1 MKIAWWD
8 MFPEDKEIQMDPNKP
23 EPAPKGT
30 GREVTPLVIKDLELR
45 SKMGKEKYGET
56 LRAFNGRNALVD
68 AYQEALDLVQYLRQL
83 LEEQATTVVPT
94 QVKPEPTRIEGISPW
109 DDAMNPNPDR
119 QTAREFLGRRQ
130 NAIDRE
136 LLSEAIERDGT
147 ADRMT
152 ASEYMARRQEQE
164 AKANQEGL
172 SKPVSDISKSI
183 AESDKFFTAAAGMA
197 ALWAN
202 PNVTAAPE
210 SIAQEAHRLVLGDRG
225 EAYGHPIFDMTR
237 SADMLTALLRDK
249 LRSGVRLEAED
260 IGQAMVCVKQS
271 RQRNKAK
278 RDNLT
283 DTAGYALTL
292 QMIAEWREAHPGVD
306 PRDVFPGQ

>member
-1 MKIAWWD
+1 MKDGWWNLY
-8 MFPEDKEIQMDPNKP
+8 PEDKEIRMDPNKP

-30 GREVTPLVIKDLELR
+30 GREITPLVIKDLELR
-45 SKMGKEKYGET
+45 SKMGKEKYGEA

-83 LEEQATTVVPT
+83 LEEQAVEPVPPVEFIPMP
-94 QVKPEPTRIEGISPW
+94 QER
-109 DDAMNPNPDR
+109 M
-119 QTAREFLGRRQ
+119 TAREF
-130 NAIDRE
+130 I
-136 LLSEAIERDGT
+136 
-147 ADRMT
+147 
-152 ASEYMARRQEQE
+152 ARR
-164 AKANQEGL
+164 AKEIEERTFTPMEHGFGGVMGTKVDQFTGMPIHTALLLDAL
-172 SKPVSDISKSI
+172 S
-183 AESDKFFTAAAGMA
+183 
-197 ALWAN
+197 
-202 PNVTAAPE
+202 E

-292 QMIAEWREAHPGVD
+292 QMIAEWREKNPGVD